1 MTDEKLGTLF
11 EAFAHYYWSIP
22 VSHVINRIADWHSDV
37 MMKQV
42 VRALDKCNKNLFWHH
57 CCVMEE
63 GLDEPELVTEHLVA
77 IGGEDYDNFI
87 AARIDAPF
95 CECTEHD
102 LLKMESESMD
112 IPEARAII
120 DFGKQSLGLDDEWAK
135 QLLDDC
141 ILNQPYAL
149 CDRKSWVM
157 SVLQQ
162 ERYGKIHFRT
172 IEQVMS
178 FRALG
183 NNFYRVMPNPVLR
196 GWKPEELENL
206 PKLPDDIPEKNED
219 IPDGRTAIDELFAP
233 FGGRE
238 KAGQVLLQRLS
249 GNPKSRKIGRNEQC
263 PCGSGLK
270 FKKCTCTQY
279 HAF

>member
-1 MTDEKLGTLF
+1 MTDEKLGALL

-22 VSHVINRIADWHSDV
+22 VSYVVNKIADWHSDV
-37 MMKQV
+37 TLEQV
-42 VRALDKCNKNLFWHH
+42 VRVLNKCNKNLFWHH
-57 CCVMEE
+57 CCVMDA
-63 GLDEPELVTEHLVA
+63 GLDEPELVAEHLVVVD
-77 IGGEDYDNFI
+77 EDDYANFI

-95 CECTEHD
+95 RECTEQD
-102 LLKMESESMD
+102 LLKTESESMD

-120 DFGKQSLGLDDEWAK
+120 DFGKQSLGLDDEWAQ

-141 ILNQPYAL
+141 LLSQPNAL
-149 CDRKSWVM
+149 CDRQSWVM

-172 IEQVMS
+172 IEQIMR

-183 NNFYRVMPNPVLR
+183 NSFYRVIPNPVLR
-196 GWKPEELENL
+196 GWKPEEVENA
-206 PKLPDDIPEKNED
+206 PKLPDDVPEKSEV
-219 IPDGRTAIDELFAP
+219 IPKKSPAVDELFTLI
-233 FGGRE
+233 GDRE
-238 KAGQVLLQRLS
+238 KARQVLFQQLFDY
-249 GNPKSRKIGRNEQC
+249 PKRRKIGRNEQC

-279 HAF
+279 HPV